1 MAFSKITNA
10 DFNNRGALSLP
21 DQPTIAAQELKRKFD
36 EDAREVVTP
45 AFNKLVETELPDA
58 SAASNIG
65 ATAPSPRTGNTI
77 QAVMNSISN
86 DLATLASDAASAI
99 ADDHTHS
106 NKAVLDDLSDTSN
119 QLYYKGV
126 RAGTSDY
133 NDLSNKP
140 SINGNTLSGNKTSSD
155 LGLMPATTLA
165 TVATSG
171 NYNDLSNKPSIPTV
185 TDTYSGTSSDGMSG
199 KAVKSAID
207 NITYPVNDAYKVID
221 VTSGGST
228 THITASSEDTIEFEA
243 GANITLTATGKSVKI
258 DATGGGGGGGS
269 YTASKGV
276 TISGSDIEA
285 DLKGYTAGSEAAA
298 AYGSTANRTYA
309 VGLDSNNKLAVNIP
323 LSAAA
328 LSGSYADLSNK
339 PTIPTVV
346 HTYSSSGTDAIS
358 GTGVNAALQT
368 LDVADTAVA
377 GQYVSAVSETDGKIS
392 VTRDSLPLVTTEHSG
407 TASTTAVRKQTITIN
422 STAYDVDGSVY
433 MEATQNA
440 SSFVFTNSTYIQSTS
455 VIEPY
460 VDTWGDAPSNVT
472 VDGTAHTCTVT
483 FSAAKTRT
491 VRIYIK

>member
-1 MAFSKITNA
+1 MAFTKITNTEL
-10 DFNNRGALSLP
+10 NSRGATTLP
-21 DQPTIAAQELKRKFD
+21 NQPTISATALKQEFD
-36 EDAREVVTP
+36 APAKNVVAP
-45 AFNKLVETELPDA
+45 KVNNLIDELEA
-58 SAASNIG
+58 TSAATSLG
-65 ATAPSPRTGNTI
+65 ATAPPNR
-77 QAVMNSISN
+77 
-86 DLATLASDAASAI
+86 AASTTVQGALNNISGDLDTAI
-99 ADDHTHS
+99 SDIANLQVDSHTHS
-106 NKAVLDDLSDTSN
+106 NKGVLDKLSDTGGK
-119 QLYYKGV
+119 LYYDGSV
-126 RAGTSDY
+126 AGTTNY
-133 NDLSNKP
+133 NDLDNKP

-171 NYNDLSNKPSIPTV
+171 SYNDLQDKPSIPTV
-185 TDTYSGTSSDGMSG
+185 TDTYSGTSSDAMSG

-207 NITYPVNDAYKVID
+207 NITYPINDAYKNIK
-221 VTSGGST
+221 VTSGGAST
-228 THITASSEDTIEFEA
+228 TITASSEDEFELEA
-243 GANITLTATGKSVKI
+243 GSNITLTATGKSIKI
-258 DATGGGGGGGS
+258 DSTGGGGGGGS

-276 TISGSDIEA
+276 VISGSDIEA
-285 DLKGYTAGSEAAA
+285 SLAGYTAGSEAAA